1 MASFTD
7 SIPQFNPYV
16 QQLPVEAM
24 VQVGMYK
31 QKQYDEGVQK
41 IQTNIDNIAGLEV
54 TRDVDKAYLQSKLNQ
69 LGSDLRTVAAGDFSN
84 FQLVNS
90 VNGMTSQI
98 VRDPNVQNAV
108 NSSAK
113 RKQEIQLM
121 EEARKKGELNPSNE
135 YVFKVKDNA
144 WVNSTELDQSYNAR
158 YTPYFDTEKHIRES
172 FKGLEKDGISVDQ
185 IFQTDASGN
194 IMMSNGQPVLSPYM
208 KRLKKKGIFPEKVK
222 ATIEQAFSDG
232 RVSQQLSIDGQYT
245 YRGYDQETLGQKVL
259 EDKDKIIT
267 QYQYELLD
275 LNLKK
280 SFGANVNDDIDA
292 IVEKMKGVDK
302 SYNDLYNVAFDN
314 PDSVRGMI
322 YKDDVKRRWTS
333 MYSNID
339 QEEQVLDNP
348 AYKMRF
354 DEEKE
359 LQRRREKSFDQQ
371 LEVKK
376 LENEEKWKKRD
387 DVWKQK
393 NYNLEVQKAAAEA
406 NKKGKAGAG
415 GVSGSGYGDPSKGIE
430 SPYNTDKDNQA
441 MILADSKYNAAADSY
456 NANRDNFI
464 FETVLNTDKNNKAV
478 QNILNEARANGKEMT
493 LSQARGILVNN
504 AAKTLKISPAEFR
517 KKWFSSA
524 ETFVNNPKNTASSDK
539 RIMNLYQ
546 ATKTSQKQY
555 LNEKALRDERDKV
568 ETAVLNKIG
577 ASEEFANIK
586 DVNIEYRGK
595 KIKMTKQDQIDIAT
609 YIAGK
614 EFVGYGV
621 TSSDSEL
628 QAANYAKKRLEQRGL
643 GNIAERYLQINRM
656 KDKWSGPVDYGV
668 GLVSEL
674 GSNLVDLFSGETD
687 VPDGLEK
694 TIRNLVDS
702 IKDKEYTKAYASKAA
717 VARSQY
723 NIAPNKTFNLMSGDT
738 ETDKSLR
745 NDLGA
750 IASTFQQ
757 GGKNQNLAT
766 DKEFEALLSAINDE
780 DSRFQITTEVDPEGN
795 PVTAVTSID
804 ENGKPA
810 GRMILNP
817 DQSAILGYDPNMIF
831 ETNDITAMKS
841 VMNNKGG
848 KTCYGDPNDPDTYDV
863 PGNAYYDINSGDF
876 PNIRNRNVTVKG
888 NVVEQSGQYFGYI
901 YINDGQSQPRVKSI
915 PPTTN
920 LSTLNATMQSVVNDN
935 LIQSILNE

>member
-302 SYNDLYNVAFDN
+302 SYNDLYNSAFDN
-314 PDSVRGMI
+314 PDGVRGMI

-333 MYSNID
+333 MYSNIV
-339 QEEQVLDNP
+339 QEEEVLANP
-348 AYKMRF
+348 AYEMRF
-354 DEEKE
+354 KEENE
-359 LQRRREKSFDQQ
+359 LQRRREKAFDQNM
-371 LEVKK
+371 EVKK
-376 LENEEKWKKRD
+376 FERGAFESDR
-387 DVWKQK
+387 
-393 NYNLEVQKAAAEA
+393 NYKLDVQKALIAEKVA
-406 NKKGKAGAG
+406 KAKIGGGATG
-415 GVSGSGYGDPSKGIE
+415 FGFGDATKPIE
-430 SPYNTDKDNQA
+430 NAYNTDKDNQA
-441 MILADSKYNAAADSY
+441 MVLADSKYNGAADNY
-456 NANRDNFI
+456 NAKRDDFI
-464 FETVLNTDKNNKAV
+464 FETYLNTDKNNKGV
-478 QNILNEARANGKEMT
+478 ENILNEARANGKEIT
-493 LSQARGILVNN
+493 ISQARSIMVNN
-504 AAKTLKISPAEFR
+504 AAKKLKMSPEKFR
-517 KKWFSSA
+517 
-524 ETFVNNPKNTASSDK
+524 ETFFSKAQVWVNDPKNKKNTDK
-539 RIMNLYQ
+539 RIMSLFTD
-546 ATKTSQKQY
+546 AQKAQKEFT
-555 LNEKALRDERDKV
+555 NESNNKKQRDDAEA
-568 ETAVLNKIG
+568 AVLNKMG
-577 ASEEFANIK
+577 ASKEFANVK

-595 KIKMTKQDQIDIAT
+595 KIKMTKQDQIDMAT

-614 EFVGYGV
+614 EFVLYGMD
-621 TSSDSEL
+621 SSDGEI
-628 QAANYAKKRLEQRGL
+628 QAANYAKRRLEQRGL
-643 GNIAERYLQINRM
+643 GEVAERYLQINRM
-656 KDKWSGPVDYGV
+656 KDKFSGPLDYGV
-668 GLVSEL
+668 GLVSEV
-674 GSNLVDLFSGETD
+674 GSNLVDLFSGGTN
-687 VPDGLEK
+687 VPDGLDK
-694 TIRNLVDS
+694 TIRGLVDS
-702 IKDKEYTKAYASKAA
+702 IKDKEYTKAYTTKAA
-717 VARSQY
+717 VARKQY
-723 NIAPNKTFNLMSGDT
+723 NIVPDKTFNLMSGDT
-738 ETDKSLR
+738 ETDKALR
-745 NDLGA
+745 NTLTT
-750 IASTFQQ
+750 IASTFQK

-766 DKEFEALLSAINDE
+766 KDEFENMLTAIGDE
-780 DSRFQITTEVDPEGN
+780 DSRFQLTTEVDPYGN
-795 PVTAVTSID
+795 PVTAVTST
-804 ENGKPA
+804 GKDGKVS
-810 GRMILNP
+810 GRMVLNP
-817 DQSAILGYDPNMIF
+817 DQSAIMGYDPNMMF
-831 ETNDITAMKS
+831 EASDVTSMKS
-841 VMNNKGG
+841 VMNSRGG
-848 KTCYGDPNDPDTYDV
+848 KTCYGDPNDLDTYKV

-876 PNIRNRNVTVKG
+876 QNIRNKNITVKA
-888 NVVEQSGQYFGYI
+888 NVVEQNGLYYAYI
-901 YINDGQSQPRVKSI
+901 YANDGQKERVRSYT
-915 PPTTN
+915 PTDN
-920 LSTLNATMQSVVNDN
+920 LSTLNNSIQRDVNDQYIN
-935 LIQSILNE
+935 AMLNQ

>member
-135 YVFKVKDNA
+135 YVFRVKDNA

-158 YTPYFDTEKHIRES
+158 YTPYFDTDKHIRES
-172 FKGLEKDGISVDQ
+172 FKGLEKDGITIPQ
-185 IFQTDASGN
+185 IFQTDGDGQILYDKS
-194 IMMSNGQPVLSPYM
+194 GQPILSPYM
-208 KRLKKKGIFPEKVK
+208 KRLKKQGIFPEKVK
-222 ATIEQAFSDG
+222 ATIEQAFSDP
-232 RVSQQLSIDGQYT
+232 RVGQQLSIDGQYT
-245 YRGYDQETLGQKVL
+245 YRGYDQETLGKKVL
-259 EDKDKIIT
+259 EDKDKIMT
-267 QYQYELLD
+267 QYETELLD

-280 SFGANVNDDIDA
+280 SFGANVNDQIDGM
-292 IVEKMKGVDK
+292 VEKMKGIDK
-302 SYNDLYNVAFDN
+302 SYNDLYNSAFDN
-314 PDSVRGMI
+314 PDGVRGII

-333 MYSNID
+333 MYSNIV
-339 QEEQVLDNP
+339 QEEEVLANP
-348 AYKMRF
+348 AYEMRF
-354 DEEKE
+354 KEENE
-359 LQRRREKSFDQQ
+359 LQRRREKSFDQR

-376 LENEEKWKKRD
+376 LENEEKWKE
-387 DVWKQK
+387 K
-393 NYNLEVQKAAAEA
+393 NYKLELQKAAIAE
-406 NKKGKAGAG
+406 KAAKAKIGG

-456 NANRDNFI
+456 NENRDNFI
-464 FETVLNTDKNNKAV
+464 FETILNTDKNNKGV
-478 QNILNEARANGKEMT
+478 ENILNEARANGKEMT
-493 LSQARGILVNN
+493 ISQARGIMVNN
-504 AAKTLKISPAEFR
+504 AAKKLNMSPAEYR
-517 KKWFSSA
+517 KIWFDKA
-524 ETFVNNPKNTASSDK
+524 EVFVNNPKNTASSDK

-555 LNEKALRDERDKV
+555 KNEEGLRNERNKV

-577 ASEEFANIK
+577 ASKEFANIK
-586 DVNIEYRGK
+586 DATIEYRGK

-614 EFVGYGV
+614 EFVLYGMD
-621 TSSDSEL
+621 SSDSEI

-643 GNIAERYLQINRM
+643 GDIAERYLQINRM
-656 KDKWSGPVDYGV
+656 KDKWSGPLDYGV

-674 GSNLVDLFSGETD
+674 GSNVVDLFSGTTD

-694 TIRNLVDS
+694 TIRGLVDS
-702 IKDKEYTKAYASKAA
+702 IKDKEYTKAYSSKAA

-745 NDLGA
+745 NELGA
-750 IASTFQQ
+750 IALTFQQ

-766 DKEFEALLSAINDE
+766 DKEFEALLSAIND
-780 DSRFQITTEVDPEGN
+780 DNSRFQITTEVDPEGN
-795 PVTAVTSID
+795 PVTAVTSTD
-804 ENGKPA
+804 ESGKPA
-810 GRMILNP
+810 GRMVLNP
-817 DQSAILGYDPNMIF
+817 DQSAILGYDPNMMF

-841 VMNNKGG
+841 VMNSRGG
-848 KTCYGDPNDPDTYDV
+848 KTCYGDPNDPDTYEV
-863 PGNAYYDINSGDF
+863 PGNAHYDINSGDF
-876 PNIRNRNVTVKG
+876 PNIRNRNITVKG

-935 LIQSILNE
+935 LIQSILKE